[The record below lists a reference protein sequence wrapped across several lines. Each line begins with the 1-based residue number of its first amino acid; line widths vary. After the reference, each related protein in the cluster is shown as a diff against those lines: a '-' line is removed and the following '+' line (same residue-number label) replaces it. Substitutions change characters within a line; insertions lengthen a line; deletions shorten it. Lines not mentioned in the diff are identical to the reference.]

1 MRHLCVG
8 FSYIKDTILHR
19 AQHLVSAS
27 SGPLKGFVMP
37 VSLRAQW
44 SSERSSKNSSSPS
57 LPFFRDVAFVEKNI
71 TWIFVFQQ
79 FDSVVSLTCTSLTSL
94 CQVLCRCVD
103 AKCANTWIPASVSAI
118 LPTCQTHPVS
128 AANSIANYRASN
140 SHTSLRVSTF
150 SSQWFLLSL
159 SFTLQPVPNV
169 RLLLSFFFGW
179 MATASPANNH
189 GRITSG
195 GFYRYRVETTCSL
208 SRIFKTRPFV
218 FGVLVSHRTLQWHR
232 RNTGSVSVQI
242 CAETSW
248 SGDEGR
254 NVSQCKQLN
263 TTIWKLFAQFL

>member
-1 MRHLCVG
+1 
-8 FSYIKDTILHR
+8 
-19 AQHLVSAS
+19 
-27 SGPLKGFVMP
+27 MP

-44 SSERSSKNSSSPS
+44 SSERSSKNHLHHPS
-57 LPFFRDVAFVEKNI
+57 RLFRDVTFVVEKNI
-71 TWIFVFQQ
+71 TWIFVIQQ
-79 FDSVVSLTCTSLTSL
+79 LDSVVSLTCTSL

-103 AKCANTWIPASVSAI
+103 AKCANTWILASVSSI

-128 AANSIANYRASN
+128 AANWIANYRASN

-150 SSQWFLLSL
+150 SSQWFLVSL

-169 RLLLSFFFGW
+169 RLLLSSFFGW
-179 MATASPANNH
+179 ISRKYTIMVGSVQE
-189 GRITSG
+189 
-195 GFYRYRVETTCSL
+195 GFTDPGLKQLAFWVGF
-208 SRIFKTRPFV
+208 SRHDLFV
-218 FGVLVSHRTLQWHR
+218 FGVLVSHDTLQLHR